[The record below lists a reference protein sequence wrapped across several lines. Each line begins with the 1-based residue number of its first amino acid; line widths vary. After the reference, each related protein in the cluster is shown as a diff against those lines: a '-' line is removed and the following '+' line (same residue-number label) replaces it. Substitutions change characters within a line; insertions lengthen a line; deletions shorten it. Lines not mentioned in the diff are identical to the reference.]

1 MDCCPCLSVRGS
13 AAYSFASQ
21 SEEAHR
27 KGHSLL
33 EIAETEML
41 SITSHHGPRTFAG
54 VLLIMIL
61 CVADSYL
68 TIDLVSRGAEELN
81 PIMAYYLNQSPLL
94 FFIVKYSITSTAI
107 MMILVT
113 GDSSRWG
120 IKIRPAFLLVSF
132 FIALAL
138 AVQWQLILIHTVAE

>member
-1 MDCCPCLSVRGS
+1 MDCCPCLSVGGS

-94 FFIVKYSITSTAI
+94 FFIVKYSITCHSDHDDTCY
-107 MMILVT
+107 
-113 GDSSRWG
+113 WG
-120 IKIRPAFLLVSF
+120 QLPLGNKNTSCVFVGIFLYCLSVSG
-132 FIALAL
+132 
-138 AVQWQLILIHTVAE
+138 TVAVDSHPHCG